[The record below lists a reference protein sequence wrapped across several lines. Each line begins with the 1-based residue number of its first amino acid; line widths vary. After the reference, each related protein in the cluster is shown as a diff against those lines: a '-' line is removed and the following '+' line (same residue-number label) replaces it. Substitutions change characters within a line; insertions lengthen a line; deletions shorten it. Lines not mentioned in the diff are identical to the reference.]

1 MIINIA
7 LGIVLGV
14 VFLIVAGVIAA
25 AIGAGIVHM
34 QDKIQEPPRRI
45 HTRIRPETENYKHMQ
60 ALKARA
66 KANNPSHWKEERY
79 ED

>member
-1 MIINIA
+1 MIIRIA
-7 LGIVLGV
+7 LGVMLGV
-14 VFLIVAGVIAA
+14 LFLIIAFIVTA

-45 HTRIRPETENYKHMQ
+45 HHRIRPEAENYKHMQ